1 MTSELNWRTIAAQ
14 IIYRAYPDSDLLP
27 IDPPTAGETTAGLS
41 VRAENAG
48 DTLFLFLCR
57 EANEDI
63 DAEEYLHR
71 LDRALRDIEQVHD
84 AFVDLLVDGGSRLAL
99 PSDPSPATT

>member
-1 MTSELNWRTIAAQ
+1 MTSELKWKEVAGQ

-27 IDPPTAGETTAGLS
+27 IDPPAAGETTAGLS

-63 DAEEYLHR
+63 DAEEYCQR
-71 LDRALRDIEQVHD
+71 LDRALRDVEQVHD

-99 PSDPSPATT
+99 PSDPPPATA

>member
-1 MTSELNWRTIAAQ
+1 MTSELIWRAIAAQ
-14 IIYRAYPDSDLLP
+14 IIYHAYPDGDLLP
-27 IDPPTAGETTAGLS
+27 IDPPAAGETTAGLS